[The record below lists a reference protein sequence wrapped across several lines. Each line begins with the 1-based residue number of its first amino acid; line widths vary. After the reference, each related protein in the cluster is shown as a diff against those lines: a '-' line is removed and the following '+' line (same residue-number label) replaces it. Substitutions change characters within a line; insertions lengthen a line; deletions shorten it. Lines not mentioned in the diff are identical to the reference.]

1 MFRLM
6 PHWSLSACMKTG
18 KQNKTGEAFRLF
30 QAECPAGHM
39 KTANLEKG
47 RHVISEQGEKPAL

>member
-1 MFRLM
+1 
-6 PHWSLSACMKTG
+6 MKAG

-30 QAECPAGHM
+30 SAERPAGHL

-47 RHVISEQGEKPAL
+47 RHVISEREEKPAL